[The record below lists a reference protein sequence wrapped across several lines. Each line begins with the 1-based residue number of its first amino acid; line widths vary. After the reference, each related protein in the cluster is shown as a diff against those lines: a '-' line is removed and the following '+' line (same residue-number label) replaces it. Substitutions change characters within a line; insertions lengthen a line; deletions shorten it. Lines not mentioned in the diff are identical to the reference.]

1 MKVGLASWS
10 PVVENRVHT
19 MRGAIVV
26 RDSAVRHFRQPR
38 RVDADARDRE
48 LAAIVANVPGAV
60 YRCALDSNWT
70 MEVFSD
76 EIERISGYPAS
87 DFIRNA
93 RRSFASVIHP
103 DDRDDVDREVRGAVL
118 ADSPYGLEFRIV
130 REDGA
135 VRWVLERG
143 QRVVGEDGQAWLHGV
158 IFDITARKEA
168 EELLRERVAEHTRIA
183 ELEAARGRIIA
194 AQDAARREIERN
206 LHDGAQQQLVT
217 LGMTLRLLRGALDRG
232 DVDAARQAADEAAAA
247 LAMATAELRDLARG
261 IHPAVLTDQGLAPAV
276 QALADRASLPV
287 EVDCPLSWRL
297 PEKVEIAAFYFVA
310 ECLTN
315 VARYANADSAA
326 VTITEEDEELVV
338 YVVDDGTGGAQ
349 VRAGS
354 GLGGLSD
361 RVEALGGVI
370 EITSD
375 AGEGTIIKAAIPCQS
390 GRFAET
396 GN

>member
-1 MKVGLASWS
+1 
-10 PVVENRVHT
+10 

-60 YRCALDSNWT
+60 YRCALDRNWT

-87 DFIRNA
+87 DFIHNA

-103 DDRDDVDREVRGAVL
+103 DDRDDVDREVRSAVL
-118 ADSPYGLEFRIV
+118 SDSPYGLEFRIV

-143 QRVVGEDGQAWLHGV
+143 QRVVGHDGQAWLHGV

-168 EELLRERVAEHTRIA
+168 EELLRERVAEHARIA

-217 LGMTLRLLRGALDRG
+217 LGMTLRLVRSALDRG
-232 DVDAARQAADEAAAA
+232 DSEAARQTLDQATET
-247 LAMATAELRDLARG
+247 LTTATAELRDLARG
-261 IHPAVLTDQGLAPAV
+261 IHPAMLSDKGLRPALE
-276 QALADRASLPV
+276 ALGDRAPVPV
-287 EVDCPLSWRL
+287 ELDCQVDERL
-297 PEKVEIAAFYFVA
+297 PEEVEIAAFYFVA
-310 ECLTN
+310 ESLTN
-315 VARYANADSAA
+315 VARYANADSA
-326 VTITEEDEELVV
+326 TITVSQREDKLMVAV
-338 YVVDDGTGGAQ
+338 ADDGSGGADT
-349 VRAGS
+349 RSGS
-354 GLGGLSD
+354 GLRGLCD
-361 RVEALGGVI
+361 RIEALGGTI
-370 EITSD
+370 DIRSDPGHGTLIT
-375 AGEGTIIKAAIPCQS
+375 AEIPCQTHRLAS
-390 GRFAET
+390 AA
-396 GN
+396 N